1 MFRHPVVRSAP
12 PRSPPGGDGHRCRSE
27 TLWRE
32 QSTEPVLQTLEHH
45 PSPFVASHRPAEKQP
60 APPGSGRGC
69 RSRVVSPVSYPPNAN
84 EPSRRTTSTRR
95 MLMAGRR
102 CRMSHLQSTDAS
114 ALYPERDRL
123 STVNRLR
130 FGAGAMSTPEAPA
143 VARERPD
150 SLPLHAQRGHA
161 PGGCRFAGHVRC
173 PCTRS
178 EATPHA
184 GTAPRW
190 CIGPVPNHSAIDS
203 WPSL

>member
-1 MFRHPVVRSAP
+1 MSRHPVVRSAP

-45 PSPFVASHRPAEKQP
+45 PSPFVTSHRPAEKQP

-123 STVNRLR
+123 STVNRPR
-130 FGAGAMSTPEAPA
+130 FGAGATSTPEAPA
-143 VARERPD
+143 VEC
-150 SLPLHAQRGHA
+150 
-161 PGGCRFAGHVRC
+161 CRIRC

-178 EATPHA
+178 EATHNA
-184 GTAPRW
+184 GITSRYDVASAL
-190 CIGPVPNHSAIDS
+190 VNHIAGLTRSHRFAIIAGGAGL
-203 WPSL
+203 W